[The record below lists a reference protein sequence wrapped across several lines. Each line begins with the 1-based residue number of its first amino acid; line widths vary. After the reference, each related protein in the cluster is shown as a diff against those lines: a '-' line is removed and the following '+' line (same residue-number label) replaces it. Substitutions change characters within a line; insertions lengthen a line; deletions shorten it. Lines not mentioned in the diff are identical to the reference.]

1 MKAVIALRAAATVVT
16 LAAAGAVG
24 YSAQVPAS
32 TRSVEIPTPDIGVA
46 WLDER
51 AAAQRATADQVK
63 VFHEFHFHD
72 ALPESGITFTHHVV
86 DDAGRD
92 YKAVHY
98 DHGTGLAVADVDGD
112 GLEDI
117 NFVNQLGGNELWKNV
132 GHAKFTNITAAAG
145 VALADR
151 VSVTASFADTDNDG
165 DQDLFVTTVRGGNVL
180 FENDG
185 RGRFTDISAQAGVGY
200 VGHSS
205 GAVFF
210 DFDRDGLLDL
220 YVCNVGRYT
229 TDQKGRGGA
238 YVGLAD
244 AFSGHLHE
252 DRAETPILY
261 RNSGHNH
268 FTNITTDAGLD
279 DAGWS
284 GDASAGDVNG
294 DGFPDLYVLNMQGS
308 DHLFENVSGRRFR
321 DRTDVYF
328 PKTPW
333 GSMGVKFFDYDNDG
347 RADLLVTDMHSDM
360 SVQVGPDREK
370 LKSVIAWPA
379 EFLHGDATKF
389 LFGNAL
395 FHSGPD
401 GGFTETS
408 DAMGVENYWPW
419 GVSVGDLNADGWQ
432 DVFITSG
439 MNFPFRYGINSLLLN
454 NRGEKL
460 LDSEFLLG
468 VEPRRDRRT
477 HTPWFDVDCSAPDSM
492 CPAGVTG
499 VVTIMAT
506 LASRSS
512 AMFDLDHDGD
522 LDIITNDFNSSPQI
536 LLSDLAD
543 RRRIQWLA
551 VTLTG
556 RASNRDGLGAKVRV
570 VAGDRV
576 FTEWQDGKSGYLSQS
591 DLPLYFGLGSAARV
605 DRVEIDWPSGRR
617 QTVTKGIKM
626 NATLKVTEPR

>member
-1 MKAVIALRAAATVVT
+1 MKTGIPLGAALTAVT
-16 LAAAGAVG
+16 LAAAGIGGRA
-24 YSAQVPAS
+24 AQTGSPP
-32 TRSVEIPTPDIGVA
+32 SVEIPTPDVGVA
-46 WLDER
+46 SLPER
-51 AAAQRATADQVK
+51 AAAQRATTGQFN

-72 ALPESGITFTHHVV
+72 ALPETGITFTHHVV
-86 DDAGRD
+86 DDAARD

-117 NFVNQLGGNELWKNV
+117 YFVNQLGGNELWKNL
-132 GHAKFTNITAAAG
+132 GHAAFANITAAAG
-145 VALADR
+145 VGLTDR

-185 RGRFTDISAQAGVGY
+185 RGRFTDISTAAGVAY

-210 DFDRDGLLDL
+210 DVDRDGLLDL
-220 YVCNVGRYT
+220 YLCNVGRYT

-244 AFSGHLHE
+244 AFSGHLHH
-252 DRAETPILY
+252 DRAEAPILY
-261 RNSGHNH
+261 RNAGHNH
-268 FTNITTDAGLD
+268 FTNITAAAGLG

-284 GDASAGDVNG
+284 GDAGAGDVNG

-308 DHLFENVSGRRFR
+308 DHLFENVSGRRFK
-321 DRTDVYF
+321 DSTGAFF

-360 SVQVGPDREK
+360 SAQVGPEREK
-370 LKSVIAWPA
+370 LKSIIAWPA
-379 EFLHGDATKF
+379 EFLDGDPGTF

-395 FHSGPD
+395 FHGKSE
-401 GGFTETS
+401 GGFSETS
-408 DAMGVENYWPW
+408 DAMGVESYWPW
-419 GVSVGDLNADGWQ
+419 GVSVGDVNADGWQ

-454 NRGEKL
+454 NRGAKF

-468 VEPRRDRRT
+468 IEPRRDGRT
-477 HTPWFDVDCSAPDSM
+477 HVPWFDVDCSATGSM
-492 CPAGVTG
+492 CPPGVTG
-499 VVTIMAT
+499 IVTIMAT
-506 LASRSS
+506 LGSRSS
-512 AMFDLDHDGD
+512 AMFDVDHDGD

-536 LLSDLAD
+536 LISDLAE
-543 RRRIQWLA
+543 RRRIRWLGVA
-551 VTLTG
+551 LAGT
-556 RASNRDGLGAKVRV
+556 RSNRDGLGAKVRV
-570 VAGDRV
+570 VAGGRMS
-576 FTEWQDGKSGYLSQS
+576 TQWQDGKSGYLSQS
-591 DLPLYFGLGSAARV
+591 HVPLYFGLGDAARV

-617 QTVTKGIKM
+617 QVVTKGIRM
-626 NATLKVTEPR
+626 NTTLKVTEPR